1 MTLSRRDNW
10 LLARNLVSDLFD
22 DAAIARVERQI
33 DEWLGRIRA
42 SYTNIEAVDRAEGD
56 EIRWF
61 VRMRGEEKDFTT
73 IWLTLGQRTLRY
85 ETYVMPAPEQNAE
98 LLYETILRRNEKLVG
113 AHFSIG
119 VEDAIFLRGE
129 LVLSALVERELDRAI
144 GTMYAVVEQLFWS
157 LLEIG
162 FAKAKAMRTQRS
174 STRIA
179 ERSGKPLGG
188 SSAYN

>member
-1 MTLSRRDNW
+1 
-10 LLARNLVSDLFD
+10 
-22 DAAIARVERQI
+22 
-33 DEWLGRIRA
+33 
-42 SYTNIEAVDRAEGD
+42 
-56 EIRWF
+56 
-61 VRMRGEEKDFTT
+61 
-73 IWLTLGQRTLRY
+73 
-85 ETYVMPAPEQNAE
+85 MPAPEQNAE

-129 LVLSALVERELDRAI
+129 LVLTALVERELDRVI
-144 GTMYAVVEQLFWS
+144 GTIYSVVEQLFWS

-174 STRIA
+174 NTRTA

-188 SSAYN
+188 SSVSN